1 MSLIKLNE
9 KMRLKG
15 VIVITVRGRDGKVR
29 LRKVI
34 KNTITDAGKKRVA
47 ELMGAISTTGF
58 AYVGIGSGTATASGL
73 GNPIAYISAT
83 RSAPASYCIWRISY
97 TATES
102 VTVTEAV
109 ICESS
114 TGGTVLS
121 YQNFSGIVMVAGEIL
136 DIEWTISVS

>member
-1 MSLIKLNE
+1 MSFKKLSE

-15 VIVITVRGRDGKVR
+15 VIVLTVRGKDGKIR

-58 AYVGIGSGTATASGL
+58 AYIGIGSGTATASGL

-83 RSAPASYCIWRISY
+83 RTAPTNYCKWTISY
-97 TATES
+97 TATGS

-109 ICESS
+109 ICTSS

-121 YQNFSGIVMVAGEIL
+121 YQNFTGISMVAGEIL
-136 DIEWTISVS
+136 DIEWTITVS